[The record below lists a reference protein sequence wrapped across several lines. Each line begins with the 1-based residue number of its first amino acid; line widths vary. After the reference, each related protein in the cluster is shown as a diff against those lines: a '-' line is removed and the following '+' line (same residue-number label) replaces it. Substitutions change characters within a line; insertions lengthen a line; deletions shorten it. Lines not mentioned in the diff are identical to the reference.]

1 MYKKVSIWN
10 YGLNINYN
18 KLYDIRITYIRD
30 TSNWDTLACANVKWS
45 SCSKLR
51 RYRGQRVEREAH
63 FDGNLNN
70 GNPIV
75 AQTYNLFES
84 QLHNRTCASCVWGIY
99 RACDAYEK
107 LNLWS
112 LSASFITRNVIL
124 SLQWELTL
132 IFYWIFL

>member
-1 MYKKVSIWN
+1 MYKKISIWN

-18 KLYDIRITYIRD
+18 KLYDICITYIYLIRLIE
-30 TSNWDTLACANVKWS
+30 TRFACANVKWS
-45 SCSKLR
+45 SCSKLQ

-63 FDGNLNN
+63 FDGNLNS

-84 QLHNRTCASCVWGIY
+84 QLHNCTCASCVWSIY

-107 LNLWS
+107 FMIFKCELYHKK
-112 LSASFITRNVIL
+112 RNIIIA
-124 SLQWELTL
+124 WELTL